1 MSKSRREFFRRTFIA
16 ATAPARLRQILGFYF
31 LVMAAG
37 LAAASAR
44 AQMDPFFTAIN
55 YPEPKGHAMLMFL
68 PDFQI
73 AHQGNDFITE
83 MGMAEYGVTS
93 RWTVGAMAEGQ
104 KISGL
109 PGSFG
114 GLRFNTYF
122 QVFPSDH
129 WLHFTVYGEYEDL
142 NGAALYKMEVSG
154 FGGEDLTG
162 PLAVARRTAAHT
174 FEQRAIVYHDWGR
187 LNLTFNFISETNL
200 QTWENDFGYAWG
212 IYRQPRWTGMRMAE
226 GTPMAAPPPLSL
238 FPPPSRSG
246 VGDDRRARKRPPF
259 RILLAQGTTIPR
271 AGVRLPN
278 FTSLVRSLGTRL
290 RTFGGERPASPARG
304 RGMLVLN
311 RFADFGGNGLCRKPA
326 RHAMA
331 RQWRYG

>member
-238 FPPPSRSG
+238 RRLG
-246 VGDDRRARKRPPF
+246 VGLEMIGALGNAHHFGFYWHKEQQYLGPVF
-259 RILLAQGTTIPR
+259 GYQISPR
-271 AGVRLPN
+271 WSVRLEPA
-278 FTSLVRSLGTRL
+278 
-290 RTFGGERPASPARG
+290 FGLSAVSDP
-304 RGMLVLN
+304 LVL
-311 RFADFGGNGLCRKPA
+311 RVGVGCSF
-326 RHAMA
+326 
-331 RQWRYG
+331 